1 MAGSGFIQGW
11 IYAAEGRVIGRPVG
25 AMDVRTDVA
34 AGTVRPMG
42 CPAAAILASVVPEAP
57 IAPVSNLGVFMPMDY
72 A

>member
-1 MAGSGFIQGW
+1 
-11 IYAAEGRVIGRPVG
+11 
-25 AMDVRTDVA
+25 MDVRTDVA